1 MLQVCVPPRH
11 LPGTSP
17 GTSPAHRARAVPQM
31 TDTHPERRRVRSVF
45 GANWGDGEVRVS
57 EERQQKMDVRTF
69 LTVLGRHRFVLSP
82 RGNGLDAH
90 RTWEALLVRLKT
102 RVVHLACTSPASRLH
117 LACTS
122 PASPQVGT
130 IPIVRSSALDELYEA
145 LPVLVVRDWT
155 DVTPAL
161 LREFHA
167 NYTARREFYQYV
179 EMRSPR

>member
-1 MLQVCVPPRH
+1 M
-11 LPGTSP
+11 
-17 GTSPAHRARAVPQM
+17 
-31 TDTHPERRRVRSVF
+31 RSVF

-130 IPIVRSSALDELYEA
+130 IPIVRSSSPY
-145 LPVLVVRDWT
+145 LPRTFPVPSLISPGGHDP
-155 DVTPAL
+155 DCAL
-161 LREFHA
+161 LR
-167 NYTARREFYQYV
+167 ARRAIRGAASARGPRLDRCDSRVAPRIPRQLYRAPRVLSVCRDEIS